1 MFILDLCY
9 KNINNFLCYKLFILD
24 LCSKNINSFSI
35 FLSTEALTAAC
46 LKIFIEQR
54 LNELGAIYKNV
65 NTCSSYQYLTSANS
79 KEDPIST
86 QTFSGFKV

>member
-1 MFILDLCY
+1 M
-9 KNINNFLCYKLFILD
+9 
-24 LCSKNINSFSI
+24 
-35 FLSTEALTAAC
+35 STEALTAVS

-86 QTFSGFKV
+86 QGEFPMEIKSQISLLITNSLAILNYKNNKAIMLYKIS